1 LRRRRP
7 WIAALLMLALVFS
20 QALAA
25 AYACPLGSQA
35 TDAIDAAAVDAMPD
49 CDGAPYDTV
58 SAGNLCET
66 HCLPG
71 RQAQQAD
78 APLPPLA
85 AQPPLVVRV
94 RLDLASIGD
103 GIAARPAPATA
114 APPPRLRFS
123 RLLI

>member
-1 LRRRRP
+1 
-7 WIAALLMLALVFS
+7 MLAMVFS

-25 AYACPLGSQA
+25 AHACPLGSPA
-35 TDAIDAAAVDAMPD
+35 TTAIVAAVAETMPN
-49 CDGAPYDTV
+49 CDGMPKDPV
-58 SAGNLCET
+58 SSGNLCET

-71 RQAQQAD
+71 QQVQQAD
-78 APLPPLA
+78 VPVPALA
-85 AQPPLVVRV
+85 AQPPLLVRP
-94 RLDLASIGD
+94 RFDLTEIRD